1 MYTKLLLTEEIKMSN
16 FLENDLGRNEQVVL
30 VGKLHILTI
39 LPWHFIRY
47 ATTKLGFTNK
57 RVVGKVGFIKK
68 QSLDAP
74 LNKINNVGVSQG
86 LFGKIF
92 NWGTVEIDTSSG
104 KYYFPCIVKPNEFKN
119 KLMAQVDQF
128 EEDRLTAQAQQLA
141 NAIKN

>member
-1 MYTKLLLTEEIKMSN
+1 MSN

-86 LFGKIF
+86 LL
-92 NWGTVEIDTSSG
+92 V
-104 KYYFPCIVKPNEFKN
+104 KYLTGE
-119 KLMAQVDQF
+119 KL
-128 EEDRLTAQAQQLA
+128 
-141 NAIKN
+141 K